1 MISEDS
7 AIGEDSAVGEDSVV
21 RLASDVRL
29 HVQDDHSGFVESP
42 DGVRRLRG
50 TGLRLLADQ
59 LLPRLAE
66 PVRAADIAAAL
77 SPEVSRT
84 RVLELLEGLRQQRI
98 VEYAQ
103 NARLP
108 ALGSVAVYGPPE
120 LTRDLVAVLRRTRV
134 EVRDLGDSA
143 RPPRSAADPDGRAA
157 DPDGSAANPGGS
169 AADPGGSAADPFHS
183 AADLLIV
190 STASLFDPRAGAV
203 NERCVRE
210 GLPCLFYGLLPD
222 GGAFAGPLWSP
233 DRTVACF
240 ACLRTRI
247 FSNSVHGQ
255 VWSACTTSLAASGT
269 PALDRRVPPWTAA
282 RLASSVARRAAARL
296 ERPADDPA
304 DELLWLDEDGG
315 ETTRFL
321 LPVPTCPVCADRENA
336 GTAGT
341 EDRRTAGAAA
351 AAPLTAAVDDKVG
364 AVHTVSVRR
373 AESGPPIYL
382 AGSTSPDLS
391 LLRPN
396 LGVVRNGG
404 AGFAKKEAL
413 NATIGESLERCAAGL
428 YRSSRL
434 RTASYA
440 QLGEE
445 AVAPSAFGL
454 FSAEQYA
461 SPGFPFA
468 PFAEDTRVRWARATR
483 WADGVPCWVP
493 ASQVYLY
500 YRRAKEETPIAP
512 SISTGLAA
520 GPTFEDAVL
529 GGLSEIVERDA
540 LSVSWLHRLP
550 PRPVPEE
557 VVAASPQVSYH
568 LSGATSWR
576 VSFYD
581 LSLDLTPPVV
591 VAVMDHRGAGGPVL
605 SFGAACRRSPV
616 RAVEKAFLEA
626 AQGLTYV
633 RRLVKAYEGFEAA
646 SDFDR
651 VDEFNKHAILYTRHP
666 ELRSRAG
673 YLVHPT
679 VPTPCDRPTRP
690 AAATD
695 GVDPAVAASGINPA
709 AADDVDLIVKELS
722 SIGLHTYVV
731 DLTTPDARRLGVH
744 VVRVLVPGLQHLS
757 GAHRF
762 RLLGNPRLHTV
773 VRKLG
778 FDSAPDNPYPHPLP

>member
-1 MISEDS
+1 MIR
-7 AIGEDSAVGEDSVV
+7 EDSVI
-21 RLASDVRL
+21 RLNPDVRL
-29 HVQDDHSGFVESP
+29 HVQDDHSGFVEAAG
-42 DGVRRLRG
+42 GVRRLRG

-59 LLPRLAE
+59 VLPRLAE
-66 PVRAADIAAAL
+66 PAQAADIAVAL
-77 SPEVSRT
+77 APEVPRA
-84 RVLELLEGLRQQRI
+84 RVLELLEGLREQRVI
-98 VEYAQ
+98 EYAER
-103 NARLP
+103 APVRSP
-108 ALGSVAVYGPPE
+108 GSVTVLGPPE
-120 LTRDLVAVLRRTRV
+120 LTRPLLAVLGRTRAR
-134 EVRDLGDSA
+134 VRDLDDSA
-143 RPPRSAADPDGRAA
+143 PPLPD
-157 DPDGSAANPGGS
+157 D
-169 AADPGGSAADPFHS
+169 
-183 AADLLIV
+183 ADLLIAA
-190 STASLFDPRAGAV
+190 TASLFDPRAGEV

-210 GLPCLFYGLLPD
+210 GVACLFYGLLPD
-222 GGAFAGPLWSP
+222 GAAFAGPLWSP
-233 DRTVACF
+233 ERGGACY

-247 FSNSVHGQ
+247 FSNSVHGPL
-255 VWSACTTSLAASGT
+255 WSAYTASLAVSGA

-282 RLASSVARRAAARL
+282 RLAGAVARRAVARL
-296 ERPADDPA
+296 ERPDDDPPG
-304 DELLWLDEDGG
+304 ELLWLDEDGA

-321 LPVPTCPVCADRENA
+321 LPVPTCPVCGDL
-336 GTAGT
+336 GTAGA
-341 EDRRTAGAAA
+341 EAD
-351 AAPLTAAVDDKVG
+351 APLTAAVDDKVG

-391 LLRPN
+391 LLRAN
-396 LGVVRNGG
+396 MGVVRNGG

-440 QLGEE
+440 RLGDE
-445 AVAPSAFGL
+445 AVAPGAFGL

-468 PFAEDTRVRWARATR
+468 PFTEDTPVRWVRATR
-483 WADGVPCWVP
+483 WADGAPCWVP

-520 GPTFEDAVL
+520 GPTYADAVL

-540 LSVSWLHRLP
+540 LSISWLHRLP

-557 VVAASPQVSYH
+557 VVAASPRVGYH
-568 LSGATSWR
+568 LSHAASWR

-591 VAVMDHRGAGGPVL
+591 VAVMDHRGPGGPVL
-605 SFGAACRRSPV
+605 SFGAACRLSPV

-633 RRLVKAYEGFEAA
+633 RRLVKTYEGFEAA
-646 SDFDR
+646 SDFDL

-666 ELRSRAG
+666 ELRPRAG
-673 YLVHPT
+673 YLVHPS
-679 VPTPCDRPTRP
+679 VPTPCDRPARP
-690 AAATD
+690 APAA
-695 GVDPAVAASGINPA
+695 DPAA
-709 AADDVDLIVKELS
+709 AADDVELIVKELAA
-722 SIGLHTYVV
+722 IGLHTYVV
-731 DLTTPDARRLGVH
+731 DLTAPDTRRLGVH

-757 GAHRF
+757 GSHRL
-762 RLLGNPRLHTV
+762 RMLGNPRLHTV
-773 VRKLG
+773 VTKLG
-778 FDSAPDNPYPHPLP
+778 LDSAPDNPYPHPLP

>member
-1 MISEDS
+1 MIR
-7 AIGEDSAVGEDSVV
+7 EDSVI
-21 RLASDVRL
+21 RLVPDVRL
-29 HVQDDHSGFVESP
+29 HLQDDHSGFVEAP
-42 DGVRRLRG
+42 GGVRRLRG
-50 TGLRLLADQ
+50 SGLRLLADH

-66 PVRAADIAAAL
+66 PARAADIAVAL
-77 SPEVSRT
+77 SPEVPRA
-84 RVLELLEGLRQQRI
+84 RVLELLEGLREQRI

-103 NARLP
+103 GDRP
-108 ALGSVAVYGPPE
+108 PGTGSVAVLGPAA
-120 LTRDLVAVLRRTRV
+120 LTCDLVAVLGRTRV
-134 EVRDLGDSA
+134 AVHDLGDPA
-143 RPPRSAADPDGRAA
+143 QPPSR
-157 DPDGSAANPGGS
+157 
-169 AADPGGSAADPFHS
+169 
-183 AADLLIV
+183 AADLLITA
-190 STASLFDPRAGAV
+190 TASVFDPGAAAV

-210 GLPCLFYGLLPD
+210 DLPCLFFGLLP
-222 GGAFAGPLWSP
+222 GGAAFAGPLWSP
-233 DRTVACF
+233 GRTVACY

-247 FSNSVHGQ
+247 FSNSVHGP
-255 VWSACTTSLAASGT
+255 VWSAYTAALAASGT
-269 PALDRRVPPWTAA
+269 PALDQRVPPWTAA
-282 RLASSVARRAAARL
+282 RLAGAVARRATAWL
-296 ERPADDPA
+296 ERRDDDPPG
-304 DELLWLDEDGG
+304 ELLWLDEDGG
-315 ETTRFL
+315 ETTRFV
-321 LPVPTCPVCADRENA
+321 LPVPTCPVCGGRES
-336 GTAGT
+336 AGT
-341 EDRRTAGAAA
+341 EA

-373 AESGPPIYL
+373 AESGPAIYL

-413 NATIGESLERCAAGL
+413 NAAIGESLERCAAGL

-445 AVAPSAFGL
+445 AVAPGAFGL

-468 PFAEDTRVRWARATR
+468 PFTEDTRVRWVRATR
-483 WADGVPCWVP
+483 WADGAPCWVP

-500 YRRAKEETPIAP
+500 YRRTKEEAPIAA

-520 GPTFEDAVL
+520 GPTFADAVL

-540 LSVSWLHRLP
+540 LAISWLHRLP

-557 VVAASPQVSYH
+557 VVAASSQVSYH
-568 LSGATSWR
+568 LSGASGWR

-581 LSLDLTPPVV
+581 VSLDLTPPVV

-633 RRLVKAYEGFEAA
+633 RRLVKAYEGFDAA
-646 SDFDR
+646 SGFDQ

-666 ELRSRAG
+666 ELRPRAG
-673 YLVHPT
+673 FLVHPS
-679 VPTPCDRPTRP
+679 VPTPCDRPARPTPEDLP
-690 AAATD
+690 AAA
-695 GVDPAVAASGINPA
+695 G
-709 AADDVDLIVKELS
+709 DDVDLIVKELA

-731 DLTTPDARRLGVH
+731 DLTTPDTRRLGVH

-778 FDSAPDNPYPHPLP
+778 FDSVPDNPYPHPLP

>member
-1 MISEDS
+1 MIR
-7 AIGEDSAVGEDSVV
+7 EDSVI
-21 RLASDVRL
+21 RLNPEARL
-29 HVQDDHSGFVESP
+29 HVQDDGSGFVEAP

-59 LLPRLAE
+59 VLPRLAE
-66 PVRAADIAAAL
+66 PAEAAGIAAAL
-77 SPEVSRT
+77 APDVPRA
-84 RVLELLEGLRQQRI
+84 RVLELLEGLREQRVI
-98 VEYAQ
+98 EYAER
-103 NARLP
+103 APVR
-108 ALGSVAVYGPPE
+108 ALGSVAVLGPPE
-120 LTRDLVAVLRRTRV
+120 LTRPLLSVLRRTRA
-134 EVRDLGDSA
+134 EVTDLGDAAA
-143 RPPRSAADPDGRAA
+143 RL
-157 DPDGSAANPGGS
+157 PG
-169 AADPGGSAADPFHS
+169 D
-183 AADLLIV
+183 ADLLV
-190 STASLFDPRAGAV
+190 AATASLFDPPAGEV

-210 GLPCLFYGLLPD
+210 GLSCLFYGLLPD
-222 GGAFAGPLWSP
+222 GAAFAGPLWSP
-233 DRTVACF
+233 ERTAACY
-240 ACLRTRI
+240 ACLRARI
-247 FSNSVHGQ
+247 FSNSVHGP
-255 VWSACTTSLAASGT
+255 VWSAYTASLAASGT
-269 PALDRRVPPWTAA
+269 PALARRVPPWTAA
-282 RLASSVARRAAARL
+282 RLAGAVARRAAARL
-296 ERPADDPA
+296 ERPAGDPP

-321 LPVPTCPVCADRENA
+321 LPVPTCPVCGDRA
-336 GTAGT
+336 S
-341 EDRRTAGAAA
+341 AGAEAG
-351 AAPLTAAVDDKVG
+351 APLTAAVDDKVG

-440 QLGEE
+440 RLGEE
-445 AVAPSAFGL
+445 AVAPGAFGL
-454 FSAEQYA
+454 FTAEQYA

-468 PFAEDTRVRWARATR
+468 PFTEDTPVRWVRATR
-483 WADGVPCWVP
+483 WADGVRCWVP

-520 GPTFEDAVL
+520 GPSFADAVL

-550 PRPVPEE
+550 PRPVPEG

-568 LSGATSWR
+568 LSGANSWR

-605 SFGAACRRSPV
+605 SFGAACRLSPV

-633 RRLVKAYEGFEAA
+633 RRLVKTYEDFDAA
-646 SDFDR
+646 NDFDR

-666 ELRSRAG
+666 ELRSSAG
-673 YLVHPT
+673 YLVHPS
-679 VPTPCDRPTRP
+679 VPTSCDRPARP
-690 AAATD
+690 VPADRRAT
-695 GVDPAVAASGINPA
+695 
-709 AADDVDLIVKELS
+709 ADDDVELIVKELAAT
-722 SIGLHTYVV
+722 GLHTYVV
-731 DLTTPDARRLGVH
+731 DLTTPDTRRLGVH

-762 RLLGNPRLHTV
+762 RMLGTPRLHTV

>member
-1 MISEDS
+1 MIR
-7 AIGEDSAVGEDSVV
+7 EDSVI
-21 RLASDVRL
+21 RLAPEVRL
-29 HVQDDHSGFVESP
+29 HVEDDHSGFVESP
-42 DGVRRLRG
+42 GGVHRLRG

-66 PVRAADIAAAL
+66 PARAADIAVAL
-77 SPEVSRT
+77 SPEVPRA
-84 RVLELLEGLRQQRI
+84 RVLELLEGLREQRI
-98 VEYAQ
+98 IEFPGAGSVGES
-103 NARLP
+103 P
-108 ALGSVAVYGPPE
+108 APGSVAVLGPPE
-120 LTRDLVAVLRRTRV
+120 LTCDLTAVLGRTRV
-134 EVRDLGDSA
+134 AVRDLGDPAQPSA
-143 RPPRSAADPDGRAA
+143 YG
-157 DPDGSAANPGGS
+157 
-169 AADPGGSAADPFHS
+169 
-183 AADLLIV
+183 ADLLIAA
-190 STASLFDPRAGAV
+190 TASLFDPRAGAV

-210 GLPCLFYGLLPD
+210 GLPCLFYGLLP
-222 GGAFAGPLWSP
+222 GGAAFAGPLWSP
-233 DRTVACF
+233 GRTAPCY
-240 ACLRTRI
+240 ACLRVRI
-247 FSNSVHGQ
+247 FSNSVHGP
-255 VWSACTTSLAASGT
+255 VWSACTASLAASGT

-282 RLASSVARRAAARL
+282 RLAAAVARRATAWL
-296 ERPADDPA
+296 ERPDEDPA
-304 DELLWLDEDGG
+304 GELLWLDEDGG

-321 LPVPTCPVCADRENA
+321 LPVPTCPVCGDDGTTGATGNTGATATTATTRPEA
-336 GTAGT
+336 GP
-341 EDRRTAGAAA
+341 
-351 AAPLTAAVDDKVG
+351 APLTAAVDDKVG
-364 AVHTVSVRR
+364 AVHSVSVRR

-413 NATIGESLERCAAGL
+413 NAAIGESLERCAAGL

-445 AVAPSAFGL
+445 ASAPSAFGL
-454 FSAEQYA
+454 FSAGQYA

-468 PFAEDTRVRWARATR
+468 PFTEDTPVRWVRARR
-483 WADGVPCWVP
+483 WADAAPCWVP

-500 YRRAKEETPIAP
+500 YRRAKQETPIAP

-520 GPTFEDAVL
+520 GPSFEDAVL
-529 GGLSEIVERDA
+529 GGLSEILERDA
-540 LSVSWLHRLP
+540 LSISWLHRLP
-550 PRPVPEE
+550 PRPVPDE

-568 LSGATSWR
+568 LSGASGWR

-633 RRLVKAYEGFEAA
+633 RRLVKGYEDFEAA

-666 ELRSRAG
+666 ELRPRAG
-673 YLVHPT
+673 YLVHPSA
-679 VPTPCDRPTRP
+679 PTPCERPARPAPAEPCGPP
-690 AAATD
+690 AAA
-695 GVDPAVAASGINPA
+695 G
-709 AADDVDLIVKELS
+709 DDVDRIVGELA

-731 DLTTPDARRLGVH
+731 DLTTPDTRRLGVH

-762 RLLGNPRLHTV
+762 RMLGTPRLHTV
-773 VRKLG
+773 VRELG

>member
-1 MISEDS
+1 
-7 AIGEDSAVGEDSVV
+7 
-21 RLASDVRL
+21 
-29 HVQDDHSGFVESP
+29 
-42 DGVRRLRG
+42 
-50 TGLRLLADQ
+50 
-59 LLPRLAE
+59 
-66 PVRAADIAAAL
+66 
-77 SPEVSRT
+77 
-84 RVLELLEGLRQQRI
+84 VLG
-98 VEYAQ
+98 
-103 NARLP
+103 P
-108 ALGSVAVYGPPE
+108 AE
-120 LTRDLVAVLRRTRV
+120 LTCDLVAVLGRARV

-143 RPPRSAADPDGRAA
+143 QPPPSDAE
-157 DPDGSAANPGGS
+157 
-169 AADPGGSAADPFHS
+169 
-183 AADLLIV
+183 LLIA

-203 NERCVRE
+203 NEWCVRE

-222 GGAFAGPLWSP
+222 GAAFAGPLWSP
-233 DRTVACF
+233 ERAVACY
-240 ACLRTRI
+240 ACLRIRI
-247 FSNSVHGQ
+247 FSNSVHGP
-255 VWSACTTSLAASGT
+255 VWSACTAALAASGA
-269 PALDRRVPPWTAA
+269 PALVRRVPPWTAA
-282 RLASSVARRAAARL
+282 RLAAAVARRATARL
-296 ERPADDPA
+296 ERPDEDPPG
-304 DELLWLDEDGG
+304 ELLWLDEDGS

-321 LPVPTCPVCADRENA
+321 LPVPTCPVCGGR
-336 GTAGT
+336 GTAGAT
-341 EDRRTAGAAA
+341 GTTGTTRPIEAAGTTRTPRTPRAEAEAGAP
-351 AAPLTAAVDDKVG
+351 PLTLAVDDKVG
-364 AVHTVSVRR
+364 AVHSVSVRR

-413 NATIGESLERCAAGL
+413 NAAIGESLERCAAGL

-445 AVAPSAFGL
+445 ASLPSAFGL
-454 FSAEQYA
+454 FGAEQYA

-468 PFAEDTRVRWARATR
+468 PFTEDTPVRWVRATR
-483 WADGVPCWVP
+483 WADGVACWVP

-520 GPTFEDAVL
+520 GPSFLDAVL
-529 GGLSEIVERDA
+529 GGLSEILERDA

-557 VVAASPQVSYH
+557 VVAASPKVGYH

-605 SFGAACRRSPV
+605 SFGAACRISPV

-633 RRLVKAYEGFEAA
+633 RRLLKAYEGFEAA
-646 SDFDR
+646 TDFDR

-666 ELRSRAG
+666 ELRPRAG
-673 YLVHPT
+673 YLVHPSA
-679 VPTPCDRPTRP
+679 PTPCDRPARPAPPDSPGHP
-690 AAATD
+690 AAA
-695 GVDPAVAASGINPA
+695 G
-709 AADDVDLIVKELS
+709 DDVDLIVKELA

-731 DLTTPDARRLGVH
+731 DLTTPDTRRLGVH

-762 RLLGNPRLHTV
+762 RMLGNPRLHTV